1 MDEKNKSA
9 ATLIR
14 MSGSVEHS
22 HIFVLIA
29 VTLDHLF
36 DIEKEVL
43 RVSGL
48 CHDDSLSQV
57 IRDGILTSQN
67 CIVQECLVLL
77 VVSVTLPAPP
87 KVFEKF
93 KLFVREVLEL
103 WT

>member
-1 MDEKNKSA
+1 
-9 ATLIR
+9 

-22 HIFVLIA
+22 HIFALLA
-29 VTLDHLF
+29 VTLVHLF
-36 DIEKEVL
+36 DIQKEVL

-57 IRDGILTSQN
+57 IRHGILTSQN
-67 CIVQECLVLL
+67 GIVQQCLVLL

-93 KLFVREVLEL
+93 KLFLCEVLEL